1 MRRKYMLRLVPTN
14 DNNAGKTHPST
25 CLFKQDIAPWLFKN
39 LVTAV
44 CVYQGIIIVYSS
56 WFYFLHAVLKS
67 PLILLAIPIS
77 K

>member
-39 LVTAV
+39 L
-44 CVYQGIIIVYSS
+44 GKKSS
-56 WFYFLHAVLKS
+56 YPYLVSF
-67 PLILLAIPIS
+67 IS
-77 K
+77 SYL